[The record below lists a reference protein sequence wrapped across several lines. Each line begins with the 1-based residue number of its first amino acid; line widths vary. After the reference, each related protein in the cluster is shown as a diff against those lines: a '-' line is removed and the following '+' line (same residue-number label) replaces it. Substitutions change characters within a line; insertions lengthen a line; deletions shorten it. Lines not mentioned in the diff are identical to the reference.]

1 MKELNVSIKLSV
13 IFALLCILVGIYAGR
28 CIFDKPIK
36 QNETIVKQEEKKS
49 GTITKKTTIKPDGT
63 KQIDEVE
70 TYLSDR
76 KNESV
81 SVFKKTTWSI
91 IPKYNFEN
99 NMFSYYGSKSKIVYY
114 YPPPKPPS
122 KWVIKITKYQ

>member
-1 MKELNVSIKLSV
+1 MSLKLSL
-13 IFALLCILVGIYAGR
+13 IFGFLCILVGIYAGY
-28 CIFDKPIK
+28 CIFDKPSK
-36 QNETIVKQEEKKS
+36 PNEIIVKQEEKKS

-91 IPKYNFEN
+91 IPKYSFEN
-99 NMFSYYGSKSKIVYY
+99 NMFSYAAVYSYDGLGLYISSDKQVGIVLSLSY
-114 YPPPKPPS
+114 
-122 KWVIKITKYQ
+122 